1 MVVVE
6 AQVEALEVVLVEVPL
21 YLGLTFVTS
30 FMALVV
36 IAAISG
42 FSIMGVAPILFQ
54 HSSEVAY
61 PAQEGTSLGMILL
74 MGQISGALF
83 VLLFEAITSS
93 AGSVT
98 TPMIGIVILT
108 AIEIPIVLKMKESKL
123 LNEKNQE

>member
-1 MVVVE
+1 
-6 AQVEALEVVLVEVPL
+6 
-21 YLGLTFVTS
+21 VTS
-30 FMALVV
+30 FTAPVV
-36 IAAISG
+36 IAAIAG

-83 VLLFEAITSS
+83 VLLFEAISSS

-98 TPMIGIVILT
+98 APMIGIVILT
-108 AIEIPIVLKMKESKL
+108 AIEIPIVTRMRESKL
-123 LNEKNQE
+123 VEESTGNE